1 MVKFMIRSTHTGKQF
16 SCKKRE
22 RGLIFSFKWC
32 YALHRIDG
40 WDETSLRFLEGD
52 GVRSSKILAYILHI
66 LCSFHSKLLIVT
78 VYLLFGVYVYAFQGQ
93 FTINPAN
100 QG

>member
-1 MVKFMIRSTHTGKQF
+1 MVKSSQVPLEAFPLQIRLSGSCKWSVFSSFFLKKNNNKSEFMVKFMIRSTHTGKQF

-40 WDETSLRFLEGD
+40 
-52 GVRSSKILAYILHI
+52 
-66 LCSFHSKLLIVT
+66 
-78 VYLLFGVYVYAFQGQ
+78 
-93 FTINPAN
+93 
-100 QG
+100 